1 MSLSYRDDTWAKT
14 HSHGYTTK
22 QGSSG
27 GLRLWDRAAVRTHSV
42 QATRE
47 LVDTAEKPRLHGLRA
62 GKPSADEMASVV
74 RQLSILVRAGV
85 PLVESLQSLA
95 EQARSQLLRV
105 CLDSMAK
112 DVSYGMALSDA
123 FARQQIV
130 FPALAVEMAR
140 VAEAGGNLAETLD
153 KLATHLETS
162 AEISRKVKSALAY
175 PVVVLAISVITVVV
189 MVSFILP
196 RFIKLFNQMGAKLP
210 WTTKMLMGVSH
221 SITGNWYLFVGGVVG
236 AVYLARRYMRSEH
249 GRRKV
254 DALMLRVPVVGDIV
268 QKVVLGRVLGT
279 MSTLLASGVPMV
291 KALETAALA
300 ANNAIVRQAL
310 MDVRQ
315 KVAEGTAT
323 SQALRDVR
331 VFPPVVLQ
339 MVASGEKT
347 GDLPTMLEHVRSL
360 YALETDAKVK
370 ALTSIIE
377 PVMIVVL
384 GLIVGFIAMSV
395 IVPIYSLVGGVK

>member
-1 MSLSYRDDTWAKT
+1 MAYWGDTWAKT
-14 HSHGYTTK
+14 HSP
-22 QGSSG
+22 GSTQPVSG
-27 GLRLWDRAAVRTHSV
+27 GLKLWDRATVRTQSV
-42 QATRE
+42 QVARE
-47 LVDTAEKPRLHGLRA
+47 LPDTAERHRLRGLRA
-62 GKPSADEMASVV
+62 RKPSADEVASAV
-74 RQLSILVRAGV
+74 RQLSILVRAGI

-105 CLDSMAK
+105 CLESMAT
-112 DVSYGMALSDA
+112 DVSQGMALSDA
-123 FARQQIV
+123 FARQQMV
-130 FPALAVEMAR
+130 FPALAAEMSR
-140 VAEAGGNLAETLD
+140 VAEAGGNLADTLD

-189 MVSFILP
+189 MVTFILP
-196 RFIKLFNQMGAKLP
+196 RFMKLFDQMGAKLP

-221 SITGNWYLFVGGVVG
+221 AVTGNWYLFIGGAFG
-236 AVYLARRYMRSEH
+236 AFYFARRYMRGEH
-249 GRRKV
+249 GRKKV
-254 DALMLRVPVVGDIV
+254 DALMLRMPVVGDIV

-291 KALETAALA
+291 KALETAATA
-300 ANNAIVRQAL
+300 ANNEIVKQAL
-310 MDVRQ
+310 LDVRQ
-315 KVAEGTAT
+315 NVAEGTAT
-323 SQALRDVR
+323 SQALRDAR